1 MYLGGQNRWRGSWI
15 LPSCTSVVYGIVG
28 GVFADHL
35 NIEIQIAY
43 VALYNIFKKEIPIR
57 RSNQNSELDQMT
69 YFKETIWSTNY
80 LKCFEITFLAILFHS
95 VK

>member
-35 NIEIQIAY
+35 NIEIQMAY
-43 VALYNIFKKEIPIR
+43 VALYNILKKEIQQGGQTR
-57 RSNQNSELDQMT
+57 
-69 YFKETIWSTNY
+69 
-80 LKCFEITFLAILFHS
+80 FLN
-95 VK
+95 